1 MISEELRD
9 EIRKIIR
16 EEITSISFLKK
27 ELNEPLGRYIRSVIH
42 GEIKSYKM
50 FQAGFRPDDGTTYII
65 SHERPASLSFQIEKN
80 IDLYVVYCQLL
91 EEKMIDCTFDIF
103 ESVLMFKQR
112 GDQRINWIH
121 KIVRT
126 KTVFQRSI
134 FDLLY
139 SLDTRIIHYKDFRR
153 ERFLSFVCKSFVK
166 DGQEI
171 TEKNMSNSFSK
182 WLNLKKIE
190 QI

>member
-27 ELNEPLGRYIRSVIH
+27 ELNEPLGRYIRGMVL

-65 SHERPASLSFQIEKN
+65 SNEKPASLSFQVGRHV
-80 IDLYVVYCQLL
+80 DLYMVYCELL
-91 EEKMIDCTFDIF
+91 EDKKIDCTFDIF
-103 ESVLMFKQR
+103 ESVLMFKQTS
-112 GDQRINWIH
+112 DQRINWIH

-139 SLDTRIIHYKDFRR
+139 SLDTRIIHYEDFRR
-153 ERFLSFVCKSFVK
+153 KRFLSFVCKSFVK

-182 WLNLKKIE
+182 WLKLKK
-190 QI
+190 